1 MVGAHVRKTDMLEQL
16 LHQSVFLPF
25 HAAAEMKLEVAWAT
39 AGTQMLCVIS
49 KDVPY
54 KQPTPVAQAAKAALR
69 PPLLCSTPKTTP
81 EMRTPRLQGSMRVEK
96 LFA

>member
-39 AGTQMLCVIS
+39 AGTQMLCVTR
-49 KDVPY
+49 KDAPY
-54 KQPTPVAQAAKAALR
+54 RQPTPDAHNAKAGLR
-69 PPLLCSTPKTTP
+69 PPLLWSAPKMTP
-81 EMRTPRLQGSMRVEK
+81 EMSTPRLWQEGVVC
-96 LFA
+96 